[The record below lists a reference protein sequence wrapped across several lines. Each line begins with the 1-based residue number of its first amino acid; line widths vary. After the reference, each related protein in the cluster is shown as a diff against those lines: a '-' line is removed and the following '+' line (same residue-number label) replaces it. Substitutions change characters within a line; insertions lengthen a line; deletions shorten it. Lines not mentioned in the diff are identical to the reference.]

1 MRLVDADKLENYA
14 YEPEFGVK
22 GEIEN
27 WIDETD
33 IPWDIKTE
41 YEEELRGLCWKVLKG
56 CMNVIRTE
64 PTAYGV
70 GEVMEHLKSVS
81 IPEDKI
87 LYASPDEFGRFIK
100 LKDAL
105 EIVEP
110 RDTGRRRKNGG

>member
-41 YEEELRGLCWKVLKG
+41 YEEELRGLCWTRYYTQAR
-56 CMNVIRTE
+56 MN
-64 PTAYGV
+64 
-70 GEVMEHLKSVS
+70 L
-81 IPEDKI
+81 
-87 LYASPDEFGRFIK
+87 
-100 LKDAL
+100 
-105 EIVEP
+105 
-110 RDTGRRRKNGG
+110 GGS